1 MADKS
6 RLVYKA
12 AKRFL
17 DRQAIG
23 ENVGK
28 FAVQRTIEHLK
39 RCNVVL
45 NEDLKRMRINLV
57 EPVEKHNVGAHR
69 FFWENF
75 PQLKFKNPHV
85 KFSRV
90 GKKSQISDEL
100 MLQFGNGR
108 EEKILIIDK
117 SPSQIMQEVIKIGTT
132 SATRGESPITDEDT

>member
-1 MADKS
+1 MPLNKSSRKSKMADKS

-57 EPVEKHNVGAHR
+57 EPVEKHNFGAQ
-69 FFWENF
+69 W
-75 PQLKFKNPHV
+75 V
-85 KFSRV
+85 Y
-90 GKKSQISDEL
+90 
-100 MLQFGNGR
+100 
-108 EEKILIIDK
+108 
-117 SPSQIMQEVIKIGTT
+117 
-132 SATRGESPITDEDT
+132 